1 MKVTLENEKDNVVK
15 VNITIPAEEA
25 TTAYNTAARKI
36 AQYVNVDGFRKGKAP
51 RHLVERQVGEERI
64 KQEALEGLMP
74 KVLSEVIEENKLD
87 VITQPYITSYDFKK
101 GEDLNVVVNVETR
114 PEVKLGDYKNLTV
127 EVTDVPVTED
137 AVKETLD
144 RIQKNYT
151 ENKIVER
158 ESKNTD
164 TVNIDFEGFANNEAI
179 KGGAAKNYDLNLEHS
194 NFIPGFADQLVGKK
208 AGEEFDIQ
216 VKFPED
222 YHDESLK
229 GQDAT
234 FKIKVNAVKE
244 AVIPELNDELAQKA
258 GNFKTVDE
266 LKEDVKKRLEES
278 RENAKKVNAENE
290 IFKKVIE
297 NASVEIPEAM
307 IDREAN
313 AMLADYKNRLSA
325 QGIDWESLMKATE
338 GTDNDVMKNI
348 REDAKLRIKN
358 SLVIDKIAKEEG
370 IKLAPADIDNKFK
383 ELGNA
388 YGVSPDQ
395 IIKSISKNPEILS
408 SLSQQ
413 AVNDKVRALLF
424 ENNKAEFKEAQPES
438 K

>member
-244 AVIPELNDELAQKA
+244 AVVPELNDELAQKA

-266 LKEDVKKRLEES
+266 LKEDVKKHLEES

>member
-244 AVIPELNDELAQKA
+244 AVVPELNDELAQKA

-278 RENAKKVNAENE
+278 RKNAKKVNAENE